1 MQRWRRRVFVRLE
14 PGGKATAWKHIAFL
28 LLSLSSVAVVVL
40 QSMLEMAE
48 YHATLGG
55 MKRICVCLFT
65 AEYLRS
71 ADCVAG
77 GFRYLAKEKLVGSS
91 LLGLYD
97 AEGLLHHAGFTSA
110 ITASKRAELTEKLLP
125 FVQALAFT
133 GRAPGEPSWWSTD
146 RSFEWVPLKP
156 ELVLKVRYDHFA
168 GHRFRHDQV
177 EHETVSPLGL
187 LPSPQK

>member
-28 LLSLSSVAVVVL
+28 LLSLLSVAVVVV
-40 QSMLEMAE
+40 QSMRE

-55 MKRICVCLFT
+55 MERICVCFFT
-65 AEYLRS
+65 AKYLRS
-71 ADCVAG
+71 VDCVAG

-110 ITASKRAELTEKLLP
+110 IAASERAELTKKLLP
-125 FVQALAFT
+125 FVKALAFI
-133 GRAPGEPSWWSTD
+133 GRAPGGPSRWSAD
-146 RSFEWVPLKP
+146 RSSEWVPLKP
-156 ELVLKVRYDHFA
+156 ELVLEVRYDHFT

-187 LPSPQK
+187 LPSPRK